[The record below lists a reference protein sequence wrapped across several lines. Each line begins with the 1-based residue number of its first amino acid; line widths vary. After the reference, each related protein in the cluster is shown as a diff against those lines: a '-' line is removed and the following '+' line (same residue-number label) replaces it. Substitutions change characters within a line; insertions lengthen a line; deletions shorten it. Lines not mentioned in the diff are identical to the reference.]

1 MLRFS
6 LLCIFFQ
13 SKRLQLKSKE
23 ILRPCRH
30 KNQAGQVQGKITML
44 QNAVAI
50 ITGASSGI
58 GAATAL
64 QLAQHG
70 VRLSLLARRPE
81 PLEAVAASAREN
93 GAPAVLALP
102 CDVREEASVE
112 FAMTE
117 TLRQFGRID
126 ILINSAGLSLNGA
139 VESYSLDDWRTV
151 IETNLTGTFLT
162 CRAVLPALKQ
172 QRSGQIINISS
183 GAGRNGIKQ
192 MAAYCASKFGVV
204 GFTEALALEVR
215 SHNIRVSVLLPGSVA
230 TNFSRTAKR
239 ERITETIAPQ
249 SPNNGYALL
258 PTEVAAVILA
268 MLAQP
273 PQAWMSEVVLRPLD
287 MELQRS
293 AT

>member
-1 MLRFS
+1 
-6 LLCIFFQ
+6 
-13 SKRLQLKSKE
+13 
-23 ILRPCRH
+23 
-30 KNQAGQVQGKITML
+30 ML

-64 QLAQHG
+64 QLAQRG
-70 VRLSLLARRPE
+70 VRLSLLGRTPE
-81 PLEAVAASAREN
+81 RLETVAARAKAN
-93 GAPAVLALP
+93 GAPDVLALP
-102 CDVREEASVE
+102 CDIRDEAQVIS
-112 FAMTE
+112 AIQE

-126 ILINSAGLSLNGA
+126 VLINSAGLSLNGE
-139 VESYSLDDWRTV
+139 VDGYSLEDWRTV

-162 CRAVLPALKQ
+162 CCAVLPAMKK

-192 MAAYCASKFGVV
+192 MAAYCASKFGVI

-215 SHNIRVSVLLPGSVA
+215 THNIRVSVLLPGSVA

-239 ERITETIAPQ
+239 EVLMETTGSQ
-249 SPNNGYALL
+249 SQKIGYSLL
-258 PTEVAAVILA
+258 SSEVAAVILA
-268 MLAQP
+268 MLEQP
-273 PQAWMSEVVLRPLD
+273 AQAWMSEVVLRPLD
-287 MELQRS
+287 LELQRS